1 MMFKVLPS
9 HQYQADIHD
18 PAITK
23 TDRTV
28 SLLPANSKPL
38 EHALASI
45 TAKLETIPVP
55 FEIIWDVDTCP
66 DSYLPFLA
74 YAWSVDEW
82 NDAWSPENQR
92 AVIRNSIWVHQRKGT
107 LGAVKRAL
115 QAMGYDASVIEW
127 FQKSP
132 TGTPG
137 TFSIEVHP
145 TSGIITDSLRQ
156 LRAAIDAVKRLSA
169 HYDIYLG
176 YTLPATIGCYGV
188 PCVGIDMTITN

>member
-1 MMFKVLPS
+1 MMLLPS
-9 HQYQADIHD
+9 HQYQADISA

-23 TDRTV
+23 NDRTI

-66 DSYLPFLA
+66 DCYLPFLA

-82 NDAWSPENQR
+82 NDMWSPDTQR

-115 QAMGYDASVIEW
+115 SAMNYDATFIEW
-127 FQKSP
+127 WQKSP
-132 TGTPG
+132 RGKAG

-145 TSGIITDSLRQ
+145 TTGIITDNLRQ
-156 LRAAIDAVKRLSA
+156 IRAVIDAVKRLSA
-169 HYDIYLG
+169 HYDMYLG
-176 YTLPATIGCYGV
+176 ITTTGIARAIGV
-188 PCVGIDMTITN
+188 ACVGVSITIST